1 MNVPASSSSD
11 RILNVEQP
19 SRHLHDLVDL
29 AVGARLVDREFV
41 LVIAVVVASP
51 I

>member
-1 MNVPASSSSD
+1 MGF
-11 RILNVEQP
+11 RTVEQHG
-19 SRHLHDLVDL
+19 RHLHDLVDV

-41 LVIAVVVASP
+41 LVIAVVVAAP